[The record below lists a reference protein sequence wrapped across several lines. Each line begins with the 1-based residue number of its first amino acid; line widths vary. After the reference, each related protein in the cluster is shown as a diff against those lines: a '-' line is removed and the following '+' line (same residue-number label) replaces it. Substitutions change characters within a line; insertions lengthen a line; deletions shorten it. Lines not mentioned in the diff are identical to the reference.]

1 MRRNIAKLT
10 GTESTDHSATNQSA
24 MTEEDQNEKP
34 LDFIRTK
41 VKEDQESGKN
51 ESRVHTRF
59 PPEPNGYLHLGH
71 AKSICLNFGIAKEFG
86 GLCNLRLDDTN
97 PVAEKTEYAEAI
109 KEDVKWL
116 GFDWED
122 RFFHASDY
130 FGQLFDWAIKLIRD
144 GKAFVCDLS
153 FEEMRELR
161 GNLTEPGKESPFRE
175 RSVEE
180 NLELFEKMKAGE
192 FPEGSKTLRAKID
205 MSSPNINLR
214 DPVIYRILH
223 QEHPKTGDEWKI
235 YPSYDF
241 AHGQSDSIE
250 GITHSLCTLEFEH
263 HRPLYDWF
271 CENLGIHH
279 PQQIEFARLNMT
291 YVVMSKRK
299 MLRLVEKGYV
309 DGWDDPRMA
318 TLQGM
323 RRRGFTPESIREF
336 AERVGL
342 AKRENMIEVELLE
355 HCLRTD
361 LNKRAPRR
369 LGVLRPLKVVIENYP
384 EGNSEGLEAV
394 NNPENPDEGT
404 RQVSFSREIFIDR
417 NDFMEDPPKKYFR
430 LAPGSEVR
438 LKYAYY
444 VTCRE
449 VIKDE
454 DGEVCELVC
463 SYDPE
468 SRGGDSPDG
477 RKVRG
482 TIQWVDAATAVQA
495 EVRLYDRLFSNP
507 TPEQAEDGSD
517 FTDHLN
523 PDSLIKIKDALVEQ
537 AASLLS
543 PGEPFQLERIGY
555 FCADP
560 DSTTEKRV
568 ILNRSVALR
577 DSWAKTSK

>member
-1 MRRNIAKLT
+1 MEN
-10 GTESTDHSATNQSA
+10 TEQKEAD
-24 MTEEDQNEKP
+24 EP
-34 LDFIRTK
+34 LDFIRTR
-41 VKEDQESGKN
+41 VKKDKETGKN
-51 ESRVHTRF
+51 EGRVHTRF

-97 PVAEKTEYAEAI
+97 PVAEKTEYAQAI
-109 KEDVKWL
+109 LEDVRWL

-130 FGQLFDWAIKLIRD
+130 FQQLYEWATKLIQE

-161 GNLTEPGKESPFRE
+161 GNLTEPGKESPHRN
-175 RSVEE
+175 RSADE
-180 NLELFEKMKAGE
+180 NLELFEKMKNGD
-192 FPEGSKTLRAKID
+192 FPAGSKTLRAKID
-205 MSSPNINLR
+205 MSSPNLNLR
-214 DPVIYRILH
+214 DPVIYRILKK
-223 QEHPKTGDEWKI
+223 EHPKTGNQWKI
-235 YPSYDF
+235 YPSYDY

-299 MLRLVEKGYV
+299 MLRLVEEGHV

-323 RRRGFTPESIREF
+323 RRRGYTPEAIREF

-355 HCLRTD
+355 HCLRAD
-361 LNKRAPRR
+361 LNKRAVRR
-369 LGVLRPLKVVIENYP
+369 LGVLNPLKVVIENYP
-384 EGNSEGLEAV
+384 DGQSEELDAI
-394 NNPENPDEGT
+394 NNPEDPHAGK
-404 RQVSFSREIFIDR
+404 RKVSFSREIFIDQ

-430 LAPGSEVR
+430 LSPGKEVR

-444 VTCRE
+444 VTCKE
-449 VIKDE
+449 VVKDE
-454 DGEVCELVC
+454 NGEVKELIC
-463 SYDPE
+463 TYDPE

-477 RKVRG
+477 RKVKG
-482 TIQWVDAATAVQA
+482 TIQWVDSATAVRTEA
-495 EVRLYDRLFSNP
+495 RLYDRLFSKANP
-507 TPEQAEDGSD
+507 EDSEGGSD
-517 FTDHLN
+517 FINHIN
-523 PDSLIKIKDALVEQ
+523 PHSLEKLSGALVE
-537 AASLLS
+537 ASVADLDQIV
-543 PGEPFQLERIGY
+543 PFQLERIGY
-555 FCADP
+555 FCV
-560 DSTTEKRV
+560 DSDSSREGRL
-568 ILNRSVALR
+568 IINRSVALR
-577 DSWAKTSK
+577 DSWAKTNK

>member
-1 MRRNIAKLT
+1 MSETN
-10 GTESTDHSATNQSA
+10 ENTD
-24 MTEEDQNEKP
+24 EEKS
-34 LDFIRTK
+34 LDFIRAIVTGD
-41 VKEDQESGKN
+41 VESGKN
-51 ESRVHTRF
+51 DSRVHTRF

-86 GLCNLRLDDTN
+86 GLCNLRMDDTN
-97 PVAEKTEYAEAI
+97 PAAEKTEYAEAI
-109 KEDVKWL
+109 MEDVRWL
-116 GFDWED
+116 GFDWGE

-130 FGQLFDWAIKLIRD
+130 FQQLHDWAVQLIRD

-161 GNLTEPGKESPFRE
+161 GNLTEPGKESPHRN

-180 NLELFEKMKAGE
+180 NLELFEKMKNGE

-205 MSSPNINLR
+205 VTSPNLNLR

-223 QEHPKTGDEWKI
+223 KEHPKTGDQWKI

-299 MLRLVEKGYV
+299 MLRLVEEGHV

-323 RRRGFTPESIREF
+323 RRRGYTPEAIREF
-336 AERVGL
+336 SERVGL

-355 HCLRTD
+355 HCLRAD
-361 LNKRAPRR
+361 LNKRAVRR
-369 LGVLRPLKVVIENYP
+369 LGVLNPLKVIIENYP
-384 EGNSEGLEAV
+384 EGQTEEIDAV
-394 NNPENPDEGT
+394 NNPEDPEAGK
-404 RQVSFSREIFIDR
+404 RKVSFSREIFIDR

-430 LAPGSEVR
+430 LSPGKEVR

-444 VTCRE
+444 VTCKE
-449 VIKDE
+449 VIKDQN
-454 DGEVCELVC
+454 GEITELVC
-463 SYDPE
+463 TYDPE

-477 RKVRG
+477 RKVKG
-482 TIQWVDAATAVQA
+482 TIQWVDAATAVKS
-495 EVRLYDRLFSNP
+495 EVRLYDRLFLAPNP
-507 TPEQAEDGSD
+507 EETENGGD
-517 FTDHLN
+517 FTDNLN
-523 PDSLIKIKDALVEQ
+523 PESLEVNDNTLVESSVLEFPQ
-537 AASLLS
+537 
-543 PGEPFQLERIGY
+543 GVPFQLERIGY
-555 FCADP
+555 FCIDP
-560 DSTTEKRV
+560 DSQEEEL

-577 DSWAKTSK
+577 DSWAKANK

>member
-1 MRRNIAKLT
+1 MEN
-10 GTESTDHSATNQSA
+10 TDQ
-24 MTEEDQNEKP
+24 EEADKP
-34 LDFIRTK
+34 LDFIRTR
-41 VKEDQESGKN
+41 VKEDTEEGKN
-51 ESRVHTRF
+51 DGRVHTRF

-71 AKSICLNFGIAKEFG
+71 AKSICLNFGVAKEFG

-109 KEDVKWL
+109 KEDVRWL

-130 FGQLFDWAIKLIRD
+130 FGQLHDWAVQLIRD

-161 GNLTEPGKESPFRE
+161 GNLTEPGKESPHRN
-175 RSVEE
+175 RPVEE
-180 NLELFEKMKAGE
+180 NLELFEKMKNGE

-205 MSSPNINLR
+205 VTSPNLNLR

-223 QEHPKTGDEWKI
+223 KEHPKTGDQWKI

-299 MLRLVEKGYV
+299 MLRLVEEGHV

-323 RRRGFTPESIREF
+323 RRRGYTPEAIREF
-336 AERVGL
+336 SERVGL

-355 HCLRTD
+355 HCLRAD
-361 LNKRAPRR
+361 LNKRAVRR
-369 LGVLRPLKVVIENYP
+369 LGVLNPLKVIIENYP
-384 EGNSEGLEAV
+384 EGQTEEIDAV
-394 NNPENPDEGT
+394 NNPEDPEAGK
-404 RQVSFSREIFIDR
+404 RKVSFSREIFIDR

-430 LAPGSEVR
+430 LSPGKEVR

-444 VTCRE
+444 VTCKE
-449 VIKDE
+449 VIKDQN
-454 DGEVCELVC
+454 GEITELTC
-463 SYDPE
+463 TYDPE

-477 RKVRG
+477 RKVKG
-482 TIQWVDAATAVQA
+482 TIQWVDAATAVKS
-495 EVRLYDRLFSNP
+495 EVRLYDRLFLAPNP
-507 TPEQAEDGSD
+507 EETENGGD
-517 FTDHLN
+517 FTDNLN
-523 PDSLIKIKDALVEQ
+523 PESLEVNDNTLVESSVLEFPQ
-537 AASLLS
+537 
-543 PGEPFQLERIGY
+543 GVPFQLERIGY
-555 FCADP
+555 FCIDP
-560 DSTTEKRV
+560 DSQEEEL

-577 DSWAKTSK
+577 DSWAKANK